1 MRARIRKIKETFL
14 NFKYIVLFSSV
25 LFFLIIGTA
34 FILVYENAG
43 VMREQINTDFNQ
55 QQLILARQAAQ
66 QIDTNL
72 HDIEVN
78 LESLTR
84 LLAKIPREEWKG
96 TLNAVLERRRSRGL
110 MEIGIADAQGR
121 IVARHRSGKEN
132 PPLSRGFL
140 RECRQAD
147 SGTMALGPM
156 RILEPR
162 PGITEIISLLC
173 FKMDPRALPGGTLYA
188 WLNLSRLVGSITGHI
203 RSGKTGYVWTISEEG
218 VFIHHPEEDMV
229 GKNAF
234 TARKERKP
242 KISFKQINQIMKNR
256 MLNGE
261 EGTGSYISGWHRG
274 REGDITKLIAFTPVK
289 SSILAPEH
297 AWSVAVAAPDS
308 EVAEAVRNVYVRHF
322 EAEVALIV
330 GMFLFGLLMAVYQ
343 NRMSQALKRRVKATE
358 ADLHEKER
366 IYKRMVEQATDLIYI
381 FDLDMSIVIFNK
393 QTVDLFSDLL
403 YTAAEGGKIPLDED
417 VTMDSF
423 WKGKKL
429 DELMHPSDAGFM
441 RKKIDEVLAKQK
453 SISYE
458 HTIQPKGRQVRL
470 STKLIPIRDDYGAVH
485 YVLGIS
491 RDMTEKTEMDQR
503 IYNAEK
509 LASIGILASGVA
521 HEINNPL
528 AVILGFTDLLL
539 ERFDEDSSEYEDLKM
554 VETNA
559 NLAKKVVENL
569 LGFAR
574 ITEGLEDTVDAK
586 SSIET
591 VLQIVNNTLMT
602 KKVQFSAEIPETLP
616 RVRGDARE
624 FQQVI
629 FNLINNAVAA
639 MADKE
644 TGEQKLTLTARA
656 DSQWVH
662 VSVTDT
668 GVGIPKRIK
677 PQIFDPFFT
686 TKKVGEGT
694 GLGLSLCY
702 GILSKYGGKIN
713 FSSISAEDYPE
724 RPTGTTFVVSMPL
737 YREPESG
744 DKGDNP

>member
-1 MRARIRKIKETFL
+1 MRTIARRIKESFL
-14 NFKYIVLFSSV
+14 NFRHLVLFSSL
-25 LFFLIIGTA
+25 LFFLIVGTA
-34 FILVYENAG
+34 FLLVYENAT
-43 VMREQINTDFNQ
+43 VMRDQIRADFNQ

-66 QIDTNL
+66 QIDSDL
-72 HDIEVN
+72 HDLEVN

-84 LLAKIPREEWKG
+84 LLAKIPRGDWED
-96 TLNAVLERRRSRGL
+96 TLNGFMERRRSRGL
-110 MEIGIADAQGR
+110 MEIGIADGQGR
-121 IVARHRSGKEN
+121 ILARHAMGRDGAPL
-132 PPLSRGFL
+132 PPDFL
-140 RECRQAD
+140 QECREAD
-147 SGTMALGPM
+147 GGAMGLGPM
-156 RILEPR
+156 RIQETR
-162 PGITEIISLLC
+162 PGVTEAVSLLC
-173 FKMDPRALPGGTLYA
+173 FRMGPPALPDGTLYA
-188 WLNLSRLVGSITGHI
+188 WLNLSQLVGGITGHI
-203 RSGKTGYVWTISEEG
+203 RSGKTGYVWTISDEG
-218 VFIHHPEEDMV
+218 VFIHHPEEDLV
-229 GKNAF
+229 GKDAF

-242 KISFKQINQIMKNR
+242 KISFKQINQIMKDR

-261 EGTGSYISGWHRG
+261 EGTGTYVSGWHRG
-274 REGDITKLIAFTPVK
+274 VEGDITKLIAFTPVK
-289 SSILAPEH
+289 SSVLAPAH

-308 EVAEAVRNVYVRHF
+308 EVAEAVRSMYVRHF
-322 EAEVALIV
+322 EAEAALIV
-330 GMFLFGLLMAVYQ
+330 GMFVFGLLVALYQ
-343 NRMSQALKRRVKATE
+343 NRMSQALKKRVRETE

-366 IYKRMVEQATDLIYI
+366 IYQRMVEQATDLIYI
-381 FDLDMSIVIFNK
+381 FDLDLRIVIFNK
-393 QTVDLFSDLL
+393 QTVDLFADLL
-403 YTAAEGGKIPLDED
+403 HTQAQGGPVPLDAD
-417 VTMDSF
+417 VAQEAF

-429 DELMHPSDAGFM
+429 DELMRPRDAGFM
-441 RKKIDEVLAKQK
+441 RKKIDEVLAKRK

-470 STKLIPIRDDYGAVH
+470 STKLIPIRDDHGEVH

-491 RDMTEKTEMDQR
+491 RDMTEKMEMDQR

-539 ERFDEDSSEYEDLKM
+539 ERFDPASAEYEDLKL

-574 ITEGLEDTVDAK
+574 ITEGLEDTVDAR

-591 VLQIVNNTLMT
+591 VLQIVKNTLMT
-602 KKVQFSAEIPETLP
+602 KKIQFATEIPDSLP

-639 MADKE
+639 MVAKE
-644 TGEQKLTLTARA
+644 GGEKKLSLTARA
-656 DSQWVH
+656 DSHWVH
-662 VSVTDT
+662 VSVSDT

-702 GILSKYGGKIN
+702 GIVSKYGGKIN
-713 FSSISAEDYPE
+713 FSSVSAEDYPN

-737 YREPESG
+737 FREPEPG
-744 DKGDNP
+744 NKGGTP